1 MIIRLLPI
9 RFPIPFL
16 SRTHVFLHVQDLSS
30 PTPSLYGSHRSSA
43 PPFHRLG
50 NYQRFIVT
58 TVERTLS
65 VKKFTRKARNV
76 ILLPSLRG
84 EGKKGSIYPI
94 VVAFSTIWKFFFFF
108 FLVSGSLDQTAL
120 VCSTKIKNE
129 KNY

>member
-76 ILLPSLRG
+76 ILLPSLRR
-84 EGKKGSIYPI
+84 EGKKGLSILS
-94 VVAFSTIWKFFFFF
+94 VAFSTIWKFFFFF
-108 FLVSGSLDQTAL
+108 FFSKDPR
-120 VCSTKIKNE
+120 IKLHYVVFYE
-129 KNY
+129 DKK

>member
-76 ILLPSLRG
+76 ILLPSLRR
-84 EGKKGSIYPI
+84 EGKKGLSILS
-94 VVAFSTIWKFFFFF
+94 VAFSTIWNFFFFF
-108 FLVSGSLDQTAL
+108 FSKDPR
-120 VCSTKIKNE
+120 IKLHYVVFYE
-129 KNY
+129 DKK

>member
-65 VKKFTRKARNV
+65 VKKFMRKARNV
-76 ILLPSLRG
+76 ILLPLRG
-84 EGKKGSIYPI
+84 EGKNLFCRCC
-94 VVAFSTIWKFFFFF
+94 VFHN
-108 FLVSGSLDQTAL
+108 L
-120 VCSTKIKNE
+120 E
-129 KNY
+129 KNKRYILRK

>member
-76 ILLPSLRG
+76 ILLPSLHR
-84 EGKKGSIYPI
+84 EGKKGLSILS
-94 VVAFSTIWKFFFFF
+94 VAFSTIWKFFFFF
-108 FLVSGSLDQTAL
+108 FLVRILESNCITL
-120 VCSTKIKNE
+120 CFTKIKNE